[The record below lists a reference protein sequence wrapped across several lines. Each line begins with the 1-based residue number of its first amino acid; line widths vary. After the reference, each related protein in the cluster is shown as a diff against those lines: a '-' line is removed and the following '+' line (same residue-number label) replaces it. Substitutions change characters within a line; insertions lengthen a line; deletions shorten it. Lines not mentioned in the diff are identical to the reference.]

1 MRIPAQVRARKS
13 VVSSIPAHIHSGGD
27 CADGRLDKDR
37 PDSRNHIL
45 QLATQTID
53 PTCSSPLGLSLSDRL
68 WRWTMRYDLER
79 DCAFTSLAWGI
90 WVTFLQPISSSNPS
104 VRGLRLLNDV
114 FSWLPFPSDI
124 AWGVMLIVPA
134 VTQFVYMTKPHK
146 LKIRIYS
153 MWMQAL
159 VFLSIVYLLAVDN
172 WRTTGIPIYGALA
185 IGQIIRYM
193 QLSRT
198 LHCGNDG

>member
-1 MRIPAQVRARKS
+1 
-13 VVSSIPAHIHSGGD
+13 
-27 CADGRLDKDR
+27 
-37 PDSRNHIL
+37 
-45 QLATQTID
+45 
-53 PTCSSPLGLSLSDRL
+53 
-68 WRWTMRYDLER
+68 MRYDLER

-90 WVTFLQPISSSNPS
+90 WVTVLQPISSSNPS

-124 AWGVMLIVPA
+124 AWGILLIIPA
-134 VTQFVYMTKPHK
+134 VTQFAYMTKPHK
-146 LKIRIYS
+146 LRIRICS